1 MFVTFICLFLL
12 IFYFQVQATARNIID
27 SLEGDL
33 DSEQTSAAVTSPMTS
48 PPTRG
53 STPADKAA
61 DKWSMA
67 FCEFY
72 RDE

>member
-1 MFVTFICLFLL
+1 MYANFVYLS
-12 IFYFQVQATARNIID
+12 FQVQATARSIID
-27 SLEGDL
+27 DLEGGIDN
-33 DSEQTSAAVTSPMTS
+33 EQTSMTSPMTS
-48 PPTRG
+48 SPTRG

-61 DKWSMA
+61 DKWSTA